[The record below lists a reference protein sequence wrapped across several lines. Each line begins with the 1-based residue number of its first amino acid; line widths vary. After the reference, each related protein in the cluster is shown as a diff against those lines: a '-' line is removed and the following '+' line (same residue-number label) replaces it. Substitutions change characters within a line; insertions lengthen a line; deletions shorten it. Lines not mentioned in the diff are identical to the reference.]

1 LPRRPLLCFDGVAER
16 LQLLRIRHASSVCRE
31 QGLSARSQSAITRRD
46 EMRSYRGMG
55 LVSRTTTGG
64 ASTRSSRLSFAS
76 EGIDESWLLGSAWR
90 VAQRGSVRVPTGLG
104 RAGWAFQSGLSWAA
118 FCCLCSHSPASA
130 SDLKGVPLVRTHLQ
144 GVAVK
149 ARWSM
154 A

>member
-76 EGIDESWLLGSAWR
+76 EGIDES
-90 VAQRGSVRVPTGLG
+90 
-104 RAGWAFQSGLSWAA
+104 
-118 FCCLCSHSPASA
+118 
-130 SDLKGVPLVRTHLQ
+130 
-144 GVAVK
+144 
-149 ARWSM
+149 
-154 A
+154 